1 MRLNSVEVGHIANVS
16 GAAAEESD
24 IHCGKRS
31 ARLRLK
37 RCKRE
42 KTLLL
47 SWGRFN
53 LIKKKRRFLSFISAS
68 CYRKRK
74 SRED

>member
-1 MRLNSVEVGHIANVS
+1 MWRFRSTPAGVRLNSVEVGHIANVS

-31 ARLRLK
+31 ARLRFK

-53 LIKKKRRFLSFISAS
+53 LIKEKNGDFFLL
-68 CYRKRK
+68 
-74 SRED
+74 